1 MFVTHF
7 SKRWLRSVLAL
18 FVLPLLLA
26 QPARA
31 QWDLGPLN
39 DTFNDFAGYFAQ
51 FCQGV
56 EQVDGYVDTG
66 EAIGAATSWV
76 CALQPSIQRAQAV
89 VEGFSQDLNG
99 FFSGALGDTFAS
111 VLDATGIELGDPNLQ
126 GLLTQGLNDIGTGN
140 FSMEEWTG
148 KLLGQTNVQ
157 LLENL
162 TQAPD
167 ANSAEIERDVVNAD
181 RKNPIRMD
189 RELSNMRQR
198 SATAMQ
204 MAEAQ
209 DTARTAQ
216 NMAATSIA
224 RGDEQR
230 LLNRVTSPNPAK
242 KGTADIAQQR
252 GKEANS
258 SRAAI
263 QGLVQ
268 AQADY
273 MRQAAVSTNNLVTA
287 VKESAAQE
295 VYTTQQLG
303 TLSKQLGDA
312 QLQEYNQWRSEYY
325 KALGESVAEGKRI
338 RTNMTTLAE
347 LLRGANAG
355 AAQ

>member
-1 MFVTHF
+1 MFF
-7 SKRWLRSVLAL
+7 FKANNRLLKIVLAI
-18 FVLPLLLA
+18 FIIPTVLA

-31 QWDLGPLN
+31 QWDLGQLD
-39 DTFNDFAGYFAQ
+39 DTFNEFGRYFAQ
-51 FCQGV
+51 FCAGV

-66 EAIGAATSWV
+66 ETIGAATSWV
-76 CALQPSIQRAQAV
+76 CALQPSIQRAQAI

-99 FFSGALGDTFAS
+99 FFSGGLGDTFAS

-140 FSMEEWTG
+140 FSMEEWAG
-148 KLLGQTNVQ
+148 KLLGETNIQ

-162 TQAPD
+162 TKGPD
-167 ANSAEIERDVVNAD
+167 AGVAELEADVVNAD

-189 RELSNMRQR
+189 RELSGMRQR
-198 SATAMQ
+198 SATTMQ

-209 DTARTAQ
+209 DAVRTSQ
-216 NMAATSIA
+216 GLAASSIA

-230 LLNRVTSPNPAK
+230 LLNRVTSPNPGA
-242 KGTADIAQQR
+242 KGTADLAQQR

-263 QGLVQ
+263 QGMVQ

-287 VKESAAQE
+287 VKENAAQQ

-303 TLSKQLGDA
+303 TLAKQIGDE
-312 QLQEYNQWRSEYY
+312 QLQQYNEWRSEYY
-325 KALGESVAEGKRI
+325 RELGESVAEGKQTRS
-338 RTNMTTLAE
+338 NFMTLAE

-355 AAQ
+355 GAE

>member
-1 MFVTHF
+1 MPSRSF
-7 SKRWLRSVLAL
+7 SERIMRWLFVALAVPVL
-18 FVLPLLLA
+18 VV

-31 QWDLGPLN
+31 QWDMGQLG
-39 DTFNDFAGYFAQ
+39 DTFDDFSTYFAQ
-51 FCQGV
+51 FCAGV

-66 EAIGAATSWV
+66 ETIGAATSWI
-76 CALQPSIQRAQAV
+76 CAMQPSIQRAQAV

-111 VLDATGIELGDPNLQ
+111 VLDATGIELGAPNLQ

-148 KLLGQTNVQ
+148 KLLGETNIQ

-162 TQAPD
+162 TKGPD
-167 ANSAEIERDVVNAD
+167 AGAAELERDVVNAD
-181 RKNPIRMD
+181 RRNPIRMD
-189 RELSNMRQR
+189 RELSGMRQR

-209 DTARTAQ
+209 DTARTSQ
-216 NMAATSIA
+216 SMAASSIA

-230 LLNRVTSPNPAK
+230 LLNRVTSPNPGA
-242 KGTADIAQQR
+242 KGTADLAQER

-287 VKESAAQE
+287 VKENAAQQ

-303 TLSKQLGDA
+303 TLAKQIGDG
-312 QLQEYNQWRSEYY
+312 QLQEYNKWRSEYY
-325 KALGESVAEGKRI
+325 KELGESVAEGRRI
-338 RTNMTTLAE
+338 RTNFNTLAD

-355 AAQ
+355 GAQ